1 MQCQLFLSHLFHLI
15 FRGTRCR
22 KIMGRYL
29 ISFFLQVGGGD
40 RDVCVCVLRGVVSW
54 SDLVVMVDLVR
65 SALRNFG
72 QCGSERP
79 NGCASLWHALLNGDS
94 FNRNCWHQLHNLFT
108 GMGASLNP
116 PCFAIICASLL
127 LTRPCWRE
135 NPNTPRCFWSNLVRL
150 CNPHLCLVTTS
161 SDNLQC
167 DRKYVLYVTVT
178 ISHS

>member
-1 MQCQLFLSHLFHLI
+1 MQCQLFLSHLFYLI

-22 KIMGRYL
+22 NIMGRYL
-29 ISFFLQVGGGD
+29 QFFFAGRGGD
-40 RDVCVCVLRGVVSW
+40 GGVCVCVLRGVVSW

-79 NGCASLWHALLNGDS
+79 TSCASLWHGLLSDDNS
-94 FNRNCWHQLHNLFT
+94 FNRKFWQKLPNPFSKKGTILD
-108 GMGASLNP
+108 P
-116 PCFAIICASLL
+116 PCPANIWATLL

-135 NPNTPRCFWSNLVRL
+135 KPYTPRCFWPNLVRL
-150 CNPHLCLVTTS
+150 RNPHLCPVTT

-167 DRKYVLYVTVT
+167 DNQ
-178 ISHS
+178 